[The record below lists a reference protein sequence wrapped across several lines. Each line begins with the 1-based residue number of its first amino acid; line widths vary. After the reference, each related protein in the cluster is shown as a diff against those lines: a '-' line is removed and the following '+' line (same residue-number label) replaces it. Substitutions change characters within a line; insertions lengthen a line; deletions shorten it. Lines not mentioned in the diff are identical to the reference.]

1 MSEQQEA
8 ESSLP
13 ALVNRMRLVSWISDL
28 TEPDARTFLQSNAL
42 NSYSLEVAR

>member
-1 MSEQQEA
+1 MSEQQEV

-13 ALVNRMRLVSWISDL
+13 ALVNRMLLVSWISDL

-42 NSYSLEVAR
+42 NFYSPKGAR